1 MTDDENPPEEPRA
14 HARGTDPDTSHEAA
28 ASLSSDY
35 IRASQEA
42 VLGFLRRHGAM
53 CDADLV
59 ARYDGTPSQSPSG
72 LRTRRSE
79 LLKRGL
85 VADTGTQ
92 TLMPS
97 GRWAKVWGVAGD

>member
-1 MTDDENPPEEPRA
+1 MTDDELRA
-14 HARGTDPDTSHEAA
+14 RARHTDPDTSHEAA
-28 ASLSSDY
+28 ASLSSDH
-35 IRASQEA
+35 IRASQNA
-42 VLGFLRRHGAM
+42 VLVFLRRHGAM

-72 LRTRRSE
+72 LRTRRKE
-79 LLKRGL
+79 LLTRGL

-97 GRWAKVWGVAGD
+97 GRWSTVWGAVSG